1 MTAKMMSSFDELPS
15 DVRRML
21 TELDFNWNADDAL
34 VLHNMGW
41 DAERI
46 RRKLIDMEL
55 AKHRRDAEDG
65 ALPLQK

>member
-21 TELDFNWNADDAL
+21 TELDFNWNANDAL
-34 VLHNMGW
+34 FLHNMGW
-41 DAERI
+41 NAERI
-46 RRKLIDMEL
+46 RGKLVQMEL

-65 ALPLQK
+65 TLPLQK